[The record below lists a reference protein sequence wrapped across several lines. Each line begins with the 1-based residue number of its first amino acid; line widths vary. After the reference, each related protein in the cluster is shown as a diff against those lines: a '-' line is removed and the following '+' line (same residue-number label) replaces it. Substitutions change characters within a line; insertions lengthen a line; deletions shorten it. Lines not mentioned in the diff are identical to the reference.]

1 MSPEELT
8 ACVEESHRFGLEVTA
23 HAYGGL
29 SVDQCLEAGVD
40 CIEHGFFMSSRQY
53 ARGADLGRWVV
64 PTLGVFLAEPGIP
77 ELSHWSAA
85 VRERLLCAREARG
98 NPLRCSK
105 PQE

>member
-1 MSPEELT
+1 MSPEELS
-8 ACVEESHRFGLEVTA
+8 ACVAESHRFGLEVTA

-77 ELSHWSAA
+77 DFLTGRRRSASA
-85 VRERLLCAREARG
+85 SCAQGRRRG